1 MNAKSVNIEKRDM
14 FITYAETLDW
24 ILYVIQSIKEKGLH
38 FNLIDKQLNIMVNQ
52 VKDEKKDRNR

>member
-52 VKDEKKDRNR
+52 VKDEKERQK